1 MSKLIDNKVRYYCNG
16 PEKLE
21 TGHFNSRFI
30 LSREGSMMIK
40 HKSYNTELK
49 LQVVLE
55 VLKGEKTLAQICRE
69 HEVAAD
75 LVCHWRDVF
84 LERAPQV
91 FTDPRV
97 SSKGTHDEQRI
108 AELECM
114 VGRLT
119 MELDASKKALRGLS
133 SRESLAER
141 S

>member
-1 MSKLIDNKVRYYCNG
+1 MS
-16 PEKLE
+16 
-21 TGHFNSRFI
+21 TH
-30 LSREGSMMIK
+30 K
-40 HKSYNTELK
+40 HYSAELK
-49 LQVVLE
+49 TQVVLE

-91 FTDPRV
+91 FVDPRATNKG
-97 SSKGTHDEQRI
+97 SSDEQRI
-108 AELECM
+108 AELERM

-119 MELDASKKALRGLS
+119 MELDASKKA
-133 SRESLAER
+133 SRLLPSRANNGER